1 MKLTVQQTLSALAV
15 LIFFIGSMLVFA
27 SPNYEAKI
35 QNEQDNKIQY
45 NQSADRL
52 RGELEV
58 MEARVIVLK
67 KEIESQKSLYAVA
80 EGKISVYTELLS
92 EGL

>member
-1 MKLTVQQTLSALAV
+1 MKLTIKQKLSAAGV
-15 LIFFIGSMLVFA
+15 AIFFIGSMLVFA

-35 QNEQDNKIQY
+35 QHEQDNKIEY

-58 MEARVIVLK
+58 MEARVLVLR
-67 KEIESQKSLYAVA
+67 KEISSQKSLYAVS
-80 EGKISVYTELLS
+80 EGKIAVYKELLS